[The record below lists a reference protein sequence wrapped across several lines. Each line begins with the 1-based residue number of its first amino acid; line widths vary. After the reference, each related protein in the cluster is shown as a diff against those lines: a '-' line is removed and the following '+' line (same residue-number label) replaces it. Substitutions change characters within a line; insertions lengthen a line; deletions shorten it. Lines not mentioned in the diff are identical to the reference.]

1 MVGPRVSFRMFGT
14 RIAIGVID
22 VVLAVLIMFGVL
34 RERFDAP
41 VAPASVAV
49 GGIVLVALC
58 FAVGFLS
65 EHLRLRLNHAGPT
78 ALPLTLS
85 IPTAYGPNVSE
96 SESSVRSARGGLTGM
111 GIDLAIGL
119 VAVAVYLLVQS
130 SDRQLG
136 DLVAVAAIAIG
147 GSAGLRFLAAPSLN
161 GGRVLRWM
169 LGFTLDDDEDALR
182 GTRLIGYGVATVV
195 FLTGIVLLASEGEAG
210 FWGVGIAA
218 VGIDLG
224 VLATLA
230 TRQTT
235 WLQTARVRTMGDLL
249 EAPHARVSAVSP
261 LDEMVSVLTV
271 DGPRAVAVVRDAAG
285 NAVGIMQFQQMRA
298 GVGHRKEAL
307 TIADVMIPMDG
318 LPEVKLD
325 STLLETARIL
335 LESDSPAVRFENAR
349 GKTAIATA
357 SDIGLPR

>member
-1 MVGPRVSFRMFGT
+1 MVGPRIRFHLLGT

-22 VVLAVLIMFGVL
+22 VVLAVLILFGAL
-34 RERFDAP
+34 RERVDERAAP
-41 VAPASVAV
+41 LLLAV
-49 GGIVLVALC
+49 GGMLLVALC
-58 FAVGFLS
+58 FAVSFLS
-65 EHLRLRLNHAGPT
+65 EHFRLRLTRAGPT
-78 ALPLTLS
+78 ALPLTIS
-85 IPTAYGPNVSE
+85 IPTAYGPNVPE
-96 SESSVRSARGGLTGM
+96 AESSVRSARGGLTGM

-182 GTRLIGYGVATVV
+182 GTRLIGYGVAAVL
-195 FLTGIVLLASEGEAG
+195 FLTGIMLLTSEGEAG

-224 VLATLA
+224 VLSTLA
-230 TRQTT
+230 TRQTV
-235 WLQTARVRTMGDLL
+235 WLQTAGVRTIGDLL
-249 EAPHARVSAVSP
+249 EAPHARVSAGSS

-271 DGPRAVAVVRDAAG
+271 DGPRAVAVVRDGAG

-298 GVGHRKEAL
+298 GVGHRKDAL
-307 TIADVMIPMDG
+307 TIADVMIPIAG
-318 LPEVKLD
+318 IPEVSRD
-325 STLLETARIL
+325 STLLETARVL
-335 LESDSPAVRFENAR
+335 LENDCPAVRFENAR